1 MARTIKNL
9 IDKDKKITTTN
20 DTENTKLNFET
31 LMIKGQTRSP
41 TVTDSHAITK
51 IV

>member
-31 LMIKGQTRSP
+31 LKGM
-41 TVTDSHAITK
+41 
-51 IV
+51 

>member
-41 TVTDSHAITK
+41 TVTHSHVITK